1 MRQQILIGFILV
13 FLAGCGSESFTE
25 IEKDRAPL
33 VAGLLSYASRDEVMP
48 RLSRESAVKVVED
61 TARNKTES
69 QPPYHV
75 YAVKLTPYEH
85 LKQPGQ
91 LQLTFFNN
99 RLMQVAFYPEKFD
112 EYVATLR
119 ASGVD
124 LMTGQELITGHT
136 TIWLGSDFDNI
147 PYVGWADDRLRKQQ
161 RRWLSKYS

>member
-1 MRQQILIGFILV
+1 MRRQILIGFILV

-33 VAGLLSYASRDEVMP
+33 VAGLLSYASRD
-48 RLSRESAVKVVED
+48 D
-61 TARNKTES
+61 
-69 QPPYHV
+69 
-75 YAVKLTPYEH
+75 

-99 RLMQVAFYPEKFD
+99 RLMQVAFYPEKLD
-112 EYVATLR
+112 EYVAALR

-124 LMTGQELITGHT
+124 IITGQELISGHV
-136 TIWLGSDFDNI
+136 TIWIGSDFDNI